1 MKHCKQNCRYDKSVC
16 LVLEPEPEQL
26 RNRSPPSNTLG
37 YHIRYP
43 VWYPIHC
50 PPWPDI
56 PLSDVFLSGYSV
68 NGRIFNRRF
77 IIQAG
82 PSIDYFM
89 CPSLLPTVRCKYT
102 FTYST
107 NLESLLPLS
116 LGKFLTHAEAKI
128 SVQCLSLFLSLEL
141 LTSVIYWGIR
151 LQALFG

>member
-1 MKHCKQNCRYDKSVC
+1 MKHCKQNCRYDKSFC

-68 NGRIFNRRF
+68 NGRIFNRRSKPVHPLITLCARPYSQQF
-77 IIQAG
+77 DVSTHLHIQLTLNLCYLWVWG
-82 PSIDYFM
+82 NP
-89 CPSLLPTVRCKYT
+89 LLMQRQDFCTMSQFVFEFRIANI
-102 FTYST
+102 SH
-107 NLESLLPLS
+107 LLGHS
-116 LGKFLTHAEAKI
+116 SASFVSA
-128 SVQCLSLFLSLEL
+128 
-141 LTSVIYWGIR
+141 
-151 LQALFG
+151 